1 MPPFAFTLKM
11 PEKPAP
17 KKRTVEKWS
26 AEKLAEQQ
34 ASEKRA
40 ADKKAD
46 KEKKAAQRAEEKKRA
61 AQVADP
67 FGDFDFDVDYCPC
80 SSGLYF
86 IGCCLDKNVYS

>member
-26 AEKLAEQQ
+26 AEKLAEQR
-34 ASEKRA
+34 ATEKRA
-40 ADKKAD
+40 ADKKKAD
-46 KEKKAAQRAEEKKRA
+46 KEKQARRGEEKKR

-67 FGDFDFDVDYCPC
+67 FGDFDFEIDFCPC
-80 SSGLYF
+80 GSGRYF
-86 IGCCLDKNVYS
+86 IACCLDNSELL